1 MDGRVCESWPQ
12 FCAVTDRDLLW
23 CLQGPGAPAASF
35 LCLCMCCTPAPP
47 ARLSSGAT
55 SSKKPSGPLFV
66 VPLPFPYSALPS
78 LLSFCPL
85 AALSASEGRDG
96 AAPVPARHL
105 GAWKRRLGGCLWRG
119 GRGLPG
125 VAGGSE
131 APCCSLASLMPR
143 RPGSWWG
150 GASVFLLHLVCPQR
164 RPATFPPLPR
174 EGWESGGAVG
184 CRAQTEP
191 QGV

>member
-1 MDGRVCESWPQ
+1 MPPGTGRTCSILPVPVHVLHSCSSCKAQ
-12 FCAVTDRDLLW
+12 LRSHLLQEAFW
-23 CLQGPGAPAASF
+23 TPLCGAIAFPLLSTALTAFVLSPRCPVSFRGQGRGCPGAS
-35 LCLCMCCTPAPP
+35 APP
-47 ARLSSGAT
+47 GGLEETMG
-55 SSKKPSGPLFV
+55 
-66 VPLPFPYSALPS
+66 
-78 LLSFCPL
+78 
-85 AALSASEGRDG
+85 
-96 AAPVPARHL
+96 
-105 GAWKRRLGGCLWRG
+105 GGCLWRG

>member
-1 MDGRVCESWPQ
+1 MTFSGASRDRAHLQHPS
-12 FCAVTDRDLLW
+12 CACACAALLLLLQGSAQEPPPPRSLLDPSLW
-23 CLQGPGAPAASF
+23 CHCLSLTQHCPHCFRSVPSLPCQLQRAGTGLPRCQRATWGPG
-35 LCLCMCCTPAPP
+35 
-47 ARLSSGAT
+47 
-55 SSKKPSGPLFV
+55 
-66 VPLPFPYSALPS
+66 
-78 LLSFCPL
+78 
-85 AALSASEGRDG
+85 RDDG
-96 AAPVPARHL
+96 
-105 GAWKRRLGGCLWRG
+105 GGCLWRG